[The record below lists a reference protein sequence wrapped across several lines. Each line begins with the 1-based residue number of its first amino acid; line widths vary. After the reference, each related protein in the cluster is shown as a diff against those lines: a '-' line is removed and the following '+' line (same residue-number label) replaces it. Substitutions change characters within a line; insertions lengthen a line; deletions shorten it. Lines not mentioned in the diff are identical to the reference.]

1 MSKPADTNIKTRPTF
16 VGVIEQWDIACWQS
30 TKGAL
35 PDSETISCTVLDGK
49 VLDVSVLDVALPN
62 YAVHD
67 FAVLGRHC

>member
-16 VGVIEQWDIACWQS
+16 VGVIEQWDKKKWQS

-49 VLDVSVLDVALPN
+49 VLDVSVLDVAVLN
-62 YAVHD
+62 YASR
-67 FAVLGRHC
+67 VLLKGGL